1 MDSPNEQTPAQATK
15 RRATTATR
23 ERLLQAAGQL
33 IAEFGWG
40 RVTTRS
46 VAERAGLPHGAV
58 SYHFSGKQELLSD
71 AAVLVFEQAFPIAE
85 LEALG
90 SLEDALALMERWMG
104 EAESGDLL
112 VAEVGVEAI
121 LESSR
126 DPVLREQVDAL
137 LRSYR
142 AVLAELARRE
152 VAAGTSF
159 GGASPQA
166 VATLVAAAAD
176 GLFLHARLDP
186 ELDSAGAMAALRSLL
201 AR

>member
-1 MDSPNEQTPAQATK
+1 MDSPNEQNAARPAK
-15 RRATTATR
+15 RRAATRTR
-23 ERLLQAAGQL
+23 ERLLDAAAEQ
-33 IAEFGWG
+33 IAEVGWG

-58 SYHFSGKQELLSD
+58 SYHFAGKQELLSE
-71 AAVLVFEQAFPIAE
+71 AAVLVFERAFPIAE
-85 LEALG
+85 IEALA
-90 SLEDALALMERWMG
+90 SLQEALAVMEMWMG

-121 LESSR
+121 LESAR
-126 DPVLREQVDAL
+126 DPNLRGRVDAL

-142 AVLAELARRE
+142 AVLAELARRD
-152 VAAGTSF
+152 VAAGRSF
-159 GGASPQA
+159 AGASPQA

-186 ELDSAGAMAALRSLL
+186 QLDTASAVAALRALL
-201 AR
+201 SG

>member
-1 MDSPNEQTPAQATK
+1 MDSPNEQHPPRAAR
-15 RRATTATR
+15 RRATTQTR
-23 ERLLQAAGQL
+23 ERLLQAAAKL
-33 IAEFGWG
+33 IAEVGWG

-71 AAVLVFEQAFPIAE
+71 AAVLAVEQAFPIAE

-90 SLEDALALMERWMG
+90 SLEDALGLMERWMG
-104 EAESGDLL
+104 EAEGEDQL
-112 VAEVGVEAI
+112 VAKLGVEAI

-126 DPVLREQVDAL
+126 DQLLRERVDAL

-152 VAAGTSF
+152 AAAGASF
-159 GGASPQA
+159 AGASPQA

-186 ELDSAGAMAALRSLL
+186 DLDSAGAVAALRFLL

>member
-23 ERLLQAAGQL
+23 ERLLEAAGQL

-85 LEALG
+85 LEGLG

-126 DPVLREQVDAL
+126 DPVLRKRVDAL

-142 AVLAELARRE
+142 AVLVELARRE
-152 VAAGTSF
+152 TAAGTSF
-159 GGASPQA
+159 AGASPQA